1 MSGTHTE
8 NTGDALVRLM
18 IGCLLFR
25 LGGEQSFTLQEI
37 SDIRHQVAGVQVL
50 LTEDERILVKVRTN
64 ESYQDLKQQ
73 GVIEL

>member
-1 MSGTHTE
+1 MSNTPTE

-25 LGGEQSFTLQEI
+25 LGGEQSFTPQEI
-37 SDIRHQVAGVQVL
+37 SDIQQQVAGVQVL
-50 LTEDERILVKVRTN
+50 LTEDDRILVKVRTN
-64 ESYQDLKQQ
+64 DSYQDLKHQ